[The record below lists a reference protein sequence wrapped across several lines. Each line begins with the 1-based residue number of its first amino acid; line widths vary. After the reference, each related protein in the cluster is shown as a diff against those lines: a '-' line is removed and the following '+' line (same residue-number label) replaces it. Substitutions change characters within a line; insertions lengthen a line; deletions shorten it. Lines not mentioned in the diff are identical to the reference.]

1 MIDRVK
7 SGARLPSSCAH
18 VQMERHPEFHLDCAH
33 VGRASEDRECG
44 FSKGQWLIARDKE
57 CDNAQRCANVDKLVN
72 GSRANVEGLM
82 IVESDQEAKFDQET
96 SIADVKN
103 TLTGELRSVGW
114 VEQRVKRVADECE
127 YCERF
132 D

>member
-7 SGARLPSSCAH
+7 SGARLPSSRAH

-33 VGRASEDRECG
+33 VGRASEDRESWMCG

-57 CDNAQRCANVDKLVN
+57 CENAQRCVNVDKLVN
-72 GSRANVEGLM
+72 GSRANVEGLT

-103 TLTGELRSVGW
+103 TLTG
-114 VEQRVKRVADECE
+114 
-127 YCERF
+127 
-132 D
+132 